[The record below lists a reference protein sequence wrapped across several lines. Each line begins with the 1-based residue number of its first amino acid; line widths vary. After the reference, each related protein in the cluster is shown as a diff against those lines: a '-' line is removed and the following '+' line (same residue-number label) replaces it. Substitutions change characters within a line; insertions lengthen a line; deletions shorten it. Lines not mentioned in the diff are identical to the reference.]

1 MLLDGGYGFIGVS
14 TCYHR
19 THDIITVVLLADEVS
34 ELRES
39 QSAAHSRRIRGE
51 NEVIQ

>member
-1 MLLDGGYGFIGVS
+1 MLLDGGYGYIGVG

-19 THDIITVVLLADEVS
+19 THDIITVILLADEIS

-39 QSAAHSRRIRGE
+39 QSATYSRRIRGG